1 MSICV
6 GVSMCVCGGRG
17 MRVCEC
23 VSVRVQGK
31 LTTGCSCNGSEGVC
45 ADVVV
50 CASVGV
56 EGGESSDDSFL
67 CLQLLPT
74 TQRHTLEREG
84 RRGENHFHH
93 LRRK

>member
-1 MSICV
+1 MSE
-6 GVSMCVCGGRG
+6 
-17 MRVCEC
+17 CEC

-31 LTTGCSCNGSEGVC
+31 LTTGCGCNGSEGVC

-74 TQRHTLEREG
+74 TQRHALEREG
-84 RRGENHFHH
+84 RRGTFIISKGNDFY
-93 LRRK
+93 